1 MEIKVV
7 SRPFLKGAGEVLII
21 GHYEGS
27 LLAQNVKQMDRVL
40 CGIIEKVWASKE
52 FSGKFLEA
60 TSLRTDH
67 KAVPRILLLGLG
79 NEKEITL
86 DKMRQAMGKAATT
99 VRAEGGTKIAVPLL
113 GMGRK
118 ISASDIAQAMVEGV
132 ILSLYQFN
140 LYKTCHQENTKE
152 MTGLT
157 IITADAF
164 QNVPV
169 SLGVL
174 HGQWI
179 ADAVNSARTL
189 CTLPGNVLT
198 PSRMAQEAEKLS
210 QDYPIG
216 VKVLERSDAETL
228 GMGAYCGVA
237 QGTAEPPKF
246 IVLEYKGAKVATGR
260 PVALVGKSV
269 TFDTGGISL
278 KPAEDMEKMKYDMS
292 GGAAVLGAMKVAAQ
306 MKLPLHIVGI
316 LPATDNMPGG
326 KAIHPGDIVKT
337 LSGKTV
343 EVINTDAEGRLCLA
357 DAITY
362 SLRYKPQAI
371 IDLAT
376 LTGACVVALGQHAM
390 ALFGNNE
397 KLMDAIQKASD
408 ATCERVWPM
417 PVWDDY
423 YGQIKSDV
431 ADLKNTGG
439 RPAGS
444 ITAALF
450 LKQFAGDVPWV
461 HLDIAGVAWN
471 SDKPRPYTP
480 KGSTGAGVRLLIK
493 YLITLSGK

>member
-1 MEIKVV
+1 MEIKVAA
-7 SRPFLKGAGEVLII
+7 RPLLKGKGETLI
-21 GHYEGS
+21 
-27 LLAQNVKQMDRVL
+27 K
-40 CGIIEKVWASKE
+40 
-52 FSGKFLEA
+52 FSGKFLE
-60 TSLRTDH
+60 TRTDG
-67 KAVPRILLLGLG
+67 KVVPQTLLLGLG
-79 NEKEITL
+79 KDTELTL
-86 DKMRQAMGKAATT
+86 DKVRQAMGKAATT
-99 VRAEGGTKIAVPLL
+99 IRSAGGTKIAVPLF
-113 GMGRK
+113 GMG
-118 ISASDIAQAMVEGV
+118 SAFDVSQAMVEGV
-132 ILSLYQFN
+132 ILALYQFN
-140 LYKTCHQENTKE
+140 LYKTDPDLDKNEITE
-152 MTGLT
+152 LT
-157 IITADAF
+157 LLVPDASKKAS
-164 QNVPV
+164 V
-169 SLGVL
+169 LKGAL

-179 ADAVNSARTL
+179 AEGVNYARTL
-189 CTLPGNVLT
+189 CNLPGNVLT
-198 PSRMAQEAEKLS
+198 PTRMEQEAKQLS
-210 QDYPIG
+210 EAYPID
-216 VKVLERSDAETL
+216 VKVLERAEAEAL

-246 IVLEYKGAKVATGR
+246 IVLEYKGSKGK

-278 KPAEDMEKMKYDMS
+278 KPAENMEQMKYDMS
-292 GGAAVLGAMKVAAQ
+292 GGAAVLGAMRVAAV

-326 KAIHPGDIVKT
+326 KAMHPGDIVKT

-376 LTGACVVALGQHAM
+376 LTGACVVALGGHAM
-390 ALFGNNE
+390 ALFGNNP
-397 KLMDAIQKASD
+397 KLISAIQQASE
-408 ATCERVWPM
+408 ATSERAWPL
-417 PVWDDY
+417 PLWDDY

-450 LKQFAGDVPWV
+450 LKQFANDVPWV

-471 SDKPRPYTP
+471 GDKPRPYTP
-480 KGSTGAGVRLLIK
+480 KGSTGAGVRLLVK
-493 YLITLSGK
+493 YLTTLAGK